1 MPYASFDSDLERGQ
15 IAENLVRD
23 YYSDKF
29 DDIRKASLSE
39 EIENGYDFVFTHN
52 DKEITVEVKND
63 DKSAVT
69 GNVFI
74 ELSVIK
80 LNTGVETQGWA
91 LKTKADIIMIY
102 AGNGLNKGLYL
113 IKLKQLRLG
122 IEKWKDEFIIRET
135 MISQSANSR
144 WKAKGICV
152 PLLEFSRYCFKFI
165 PDRELRG

>member
-1 MPYASFDSDLERGQ
+1 MTYASFEDDYDKGL
-15 IAENLVRD
+15 IAENLVRE

-29 DDIRKASLSE
+29 NDIRKATLSE
-39 EIENGYDFVFTHN
+39 ELEFGYDFVFTLN
-52 DKEITVEVKND
+52 DKQFTVEVKND
-63 DKSAVT
+63 DKSVVT

-74 ELSVIK
+74 ELSVVK

-102 AGNGLNKGLYL
+102 AGNGRNKGLYL
-113 IKLKQLRLG
+113 IKLNQLRLG
-122 IEKWKDEFIIRET
+122 IEKWKNEFIIRET
-135 MISQSANSR
+135 MITQSANSR